1 MMVINELCAIRLRLR
16 WPTGP
21 NPARQSL
28 HFCLVSSRLR
38 TESLLH
44 ERVHAPAQPRRMWR
58 TRPLRPRSG
67 TTHPFVLTTSWSSL
81 STEALPHSYAAE
93 KARAF
98 WSPSCLSV
106 HPTALGLLQDRNRR
120 AIFTPGSVWE
130 LPPGGRGGA
139 SRARRLLGR
148 ALQHSGRHF
157 TTGWGCFVAANFLRG
172 LSCIVVHLLRRRSH
186 EAEEE
191 RCKKGGWGEKGGGR
205 PRRSDPEPHF
215 PRRNLLPDLAAPPA
229 GVGQLVTSSPL
240 PSCFTHSAFKTNLSS
255 LS

>member
-44 ERVHAPAQPRRMWR
+44 KRVHAPAQPRRMWR

-120 AIFTPGSVWE
+120 AISRLGPSGSCLRV
-130 LPPGGRGGA
+130 GGA
-139 SRARRLLGR
+139 ELRARAVFWEELYNTVDVILRQAEVALWLLTFSAVWA
-148 ALQHSGRHF
+148 AL
-157 TTGWGCFVAANFLRG
+157 
-172 LSCIVVHLLRRRSH
+172 
-186 EAEEE
+186 
-191 RCKKGGWGEKGGGR
+191 
-205 PRRSDPEPHF
+205 
-215 PRRNLLPDLAAPPA
+215 
-229 GVGQLVTSSPL
+229 
-240 PSCFTHSAFKTNLSS
+240 
-255 LS
+255 